1 MDVGKSFPLVP
12 FSPSSEDGRALV
24 PVSTEVVPTLDEP
37 AFEFPAWLRRR
48 LLLLIALL
56 LFAVRMIRAMR
67 LELVWLRQ
75 QAHYW
80 HSQHRRA
87 KQREEKLQLQV
98 EQLQAQIRDL
108 EKRLYGRKSETTTAT
123 APSNASRSPMPKK
136 PRGQQRGAKGPS
148 RRNYDHLPTT
158 HEPCIVP
165 PEQRLC
171 GTCGAP
177 WRRIRGTRDGQILE
191 IEVRAHR
198 RVYHRERYER
208 T

>member
-48 LLLLIALL
+48 LLLLIVLL

-108 EKRLYGRKSETTTAT
+108 EKRLYGRKSETTAT
-123 APSNASRSPMPKK
+123 TPSNTSRSPMPKK

-165 PEQRLC
+165 PEQQFC

>member
-1 MDVGKSFPLVP
+1 MDVGKSYPLVP
-12 FSPSSEDGRALV
+12 WSPSSADGGALV
-24 PVSTEVVPTLDEP
+24 PVVTEVVPTPGEP
-37 AFEFPAWLRRR
+37 AFEFPPWLRQR
-48 LLLLIALL
+48 LLLLIMLL
-56 LFAVRMIRAMR
+56 LLAVRIVRALR

-80 HSQHRRA
+80 HRQHQRA
-87 KQREEKLQLQV
+87 KQREEKLQQQV
-98 EQLQAQIRDL
+98 QQLQAQIRDL

-123 APSNASRSPMPKK
+123 TPAKPARSHLPKK
-136 PRGQQRGAKGPS
+136 PRGQQHGAKGPS
-148 RRNYDHLPTT
+148 RRNYDHLPST
-158 HEPCIVP
+158 HERCIVP
-165 PEQRLC
+165 PEQRFC

-177 WRRIRGTRDGQILE
+177 WRTVRGTRDGQILE

>member
-1 MDVGKSFPLVP
+1 MDVGETYPLVP
-12 FSPSSEDGRALV
+12 WSPSSEDSRALV
-24 PVSTEVVPTLDEP
+24 PVATEVVPTLDEP

-48 LLLLIALL
+48 LLLLVFLLVLAL
-56 LFAVRMIRAMR
+56 RIIRALR

-80 HSQHRRA
+80 HSQHQRA

-123 APSNASRSPMPKK
+123 TPSKPSRSPIPKK
-136 PRGQQRGAKGPS
+136 PRGQQHGAKGPS
-148 RRNYDHLPTT
+148 RRNYDHLPTN
-158 HEPCIVP
+158 EERCIVP
-165 PEQRLC
+165 PEQRFC

-177 WRRIRGTRDGQILE
+177 WRRVHGTRDGQILE

-198 RVYHRERYER
+198 RVYRRERYER